1 MRVFVSLAI
10 VVACVLFLSLPP
22 EPVMVLKDRQ
32 GNRIGASTLMG
43 STTVSLSLSEENKLR
58 AEGHP
63 ILEYQAPDSE
73 AEYAWR
79 LSLRQLPQ

>member
-1 MRVFVSLAI
+1 MRILVSLAI
-10 VVACVLFLSLPP
+10 IVVCVLFMGLSP
-22 EPVMVLKDRQ
+22 EPVQVFKDRQ

-63 ILEYQAPDSE
+63 ILEYHAPDSE

-79 LSLRQLPQ
+79 LSLRQLR